1 MFRDCQALK
10 TLDVSRFDTKNVV
23 MMTGMFKNCNALTKL
38 DVSGFNAKNTWD
50 MVSMFAGCAKLESL
64 DLSSFDV
71 SRVMSDR
78 YFKNIIKDCS
88 SLREITA
95 PRTMNDSKE
104 AFFNSIAGSMVSGP
118 WVDETSGKIYADKSD
133 TMEDGHKYV
142 QKDIE
147 IVVKVTDIIKNN
159 NLDYEVKTENDNSQL
174 LTGIKLDTDAAQ
186 IKKNLVR
193 I

>member
-1 MFRDCQALK
+1 
-10 TLDVSRFDTKNVV
+10 
-23 MMTGMFKNCNALTKL
+23 
-38 DVSGFNAKNTWD
+38 
-50 MVSMFAGCAKLESL
+50 
-64 DLSSFDV
+64 
-71 SRVMSDR
+71 MSDR

-95 PRTMNDSKE
+95 PGTMNDSKE
-104 AFFNSIAGSMVSGP
+104 AFFNSIAGSMVSGH
-118 WVDETSGKIYADKSD
+118 WVDETSGKIYADKPD

-174 LTGIKLDTDAAQ
+174 LTGIKLYTDAAQ
-186 IKKNLVR
+186 IKKNLVQ